1 MGSGVVPTCPGRPR
15 PVSPAPLCGLMRGQL
30 LGLPCVPWAPWAPLI
45 HWEGR
50 EEADCLWDLFFF
62 YLT

>member
-1 MGSGVVPTCPGRPR
+1 
-15 PVSPAPLCGLMRGQL
+15 MRGQL